1 MAEAALICAICGFR
15 NKPEDADSRC
25 NSCGAKL
32 SPEMLEEQDYGS
44 RRGGGPL
51 DGFHWKWALI
61 SLLVYVGLNV
71 VFLMLLPNVLDTF
84 DPQGL
89 PGFAIA
95 GGVLA
100 GGGLIVGKI
109 SPSHVLM
116 EPTVAAIAAMIPTA
130 YYVHSISDHGELN
143 TLANIIM
150 VIVCVM
156 LAFAG
161 SFAGN
166 RLQGRS

>member
-15 NKPEDADSRC
+15 NKPDDARC

-32 SPEMLEEQDYGS
+32 SPEMLAEHDYGS

-61 SLLVYVGLNV
+61 SFLVYGGLNAV
-71 VFLMLLPNVLDTF
+71 LLMVLPTVLDTF

-89 PGFAIA
+89 PGFGIA
-95 GGVLA
+95 GAALA
-100 GGGLIVGKI
+100 VGGLIVGKL
-109 SPSHVLM
+109 SPSDVLM
-116 EPTVAAIAAMIPTA
+116 EPTVSAISAMIPTA

-156 LAFAG
+156 MAFAG

-166 RLQGRS
+166 RMQRRG